1 MIELRYRDIH
11 KRFGRREILRGVEL
25 DLEPGRCQLLCGKN
39 GAGKSTLLR
48 ILAGMEKPDKASLV
62 VDGAIRRWRQVRR
75 ELLARC
81 IYLHQTPYLFEGSV
95 RKNLNYPL
103 SGSRETRAARI
114 AEALQWSG
122 LSALSEQAAH
132 RLSGGERQR
141 VALARAWLRNPD
153 VMLLDEPTSNMD
165 VGCRQRTVELLSR
178 LKREGV
184 VLVIATHDPMHFS
197 PIADTVLDL
206 EGGELTES
214 ESVPVRRSSKVTP
227 LARLSRAAG

>member
-11 KRFGRREILRGVEL
+11 KRYGRREILRGIEL
-25 DLEPGRCQLLCGKN
+25 DLESGRCQLLCGAN

-48 ILAGMEKPDKASLV
+48 ILAGMEKPDAASV
-62 VDGAIRRWRQVRR
+62 AVDGAIRRWRQVRR

-103 SGSRETRAARI
+103 FGRRGNRAARI

-165 VGCRQRTVELLSR
+165 TACRQRTIELLGM

-184 VLVIATHDPMHFS
+184 ALVIATHDPLHFA
-197 PIADTVLDL
+197 PIADAVLDI
-206 EGGELTES
+206 EGGELS
-214 ESVPVRRSSKVTP
+214 ERKAAAVTRSNKVAA
-227 LARLSRAAG
+227 LSRLIRAAG

>member
-81 IYLHQTPYLFEGSV
+81 IYLHQSPYLFEGSV

-103 SGSRETRAARI
+103 SGTREIRAA
-114 AEALQWSG
+114 
-122 LSALSEQAAH
+122 SEM
-132 RLSGGERQR
+132 
-141 VALARAWLRNPD
+141 LR
-153 VMLLDEPTSNMD
+153 S
-165 VGCRQRTVELLSR
+165 
-178 LKREGV
+178 
-184 VLVIATHDPMHFS
+184 
-197 PIADTVLDL
+197 
-206 EGGELTES
+206 
-214 ESVPVRRSSKVTP
+214 RRSI
-227 LARLSRAAG
+227 R